1 MGITLV
7 DEGSRVRLSFADT
20 GVGIPPE
27 EATRIFDRFYRS
39 DRSRS
44 QPGNG
49 LGLALCLA
57 GVRAHG
63 GELSVET
70 EPGSGSTFTVS
81 LPR

>member
-27 EATRIFDRFYRS
+27 QATHIFDRFYRS

-49 LGLALCLA
+49 LALCLA
-57 GVRAHG
+57 SVRAHG
-63 GELSVET
+63 GELSVES